1 MQVLTLTYE
10 YKIEPKTQQVI
21 AIEHYLN
28 VCRKVWNYALRER
41 KDWLNSRKS
50 DVNAC
55 SLVSEYIIPVD
66 EPYPNY
72 VKQAKSL
79 TEVRKNNPEL
89 KSVNAQVL
97 QQVLRK
103 LETAFLDMS
112 RKGMGFPRFKKHG
125 RMRSFVFPQFK
136 RHPIKGELI
145 KLPELGWVK
154 MRLSRPIPGGFKLK
168 QVRIV
173 KKASGYFAMLSLQCD
188 VQVPDVMP
196 DFVSLRYHGHPVGI
210 DLGLEKFLAT
220 SDGELIARPRF
231 FNSLHRKLKLLQ
243 RRLKHKRKG
252 SNNWRQLNL
261 KIARVN
267 QRIHDTRKDFHF
279 KLAHHLT
286 QNAGMVFVEDLNFKA
301 WAKGRLSKH
310 TLDAGFGQFITILQW
325 VCWKQQVYFAK
336 VDADYTSQQC
346 PRCGTHTG
354 KKDLRERIHHCPEC
368 EYTTDRDVAAA
379 QIVMIRGVG
388 AAGQAV
394 PEIAWGDVLPGVIDL
409 GKCPRARKPRKQ
421 FLGIPTLNEVG

>member
-1 MQVLTLTYE
+1 
-10 YKIEPKTQQVI
+10 
-21 AIEHYLN
+21 LN

-55 SLVSEYIIPVD
+55 SLVSEYIIPAN

-72 VKQAKSL
+72 GKQAKSL
-79 TEVRKNNPEL
+79 TESRKINFEL

-97 QQVLRK
+97 QQILRK

-112 RKGMGFPRFKKHG
+112 RKGMGFPRFKKAG

-136 RHPIKGELI
+136 NHPVKGDLI
-145 KLPELGWVK
+145 KLPDLGWVK
-154 MRLSRPIPGGFKLK
+154 MRLSRPIPDGFKLK

-188 VQVPDVMP
+188 VQVPDAMP
-196 DFVSLRYHGHPVGI
+196 HGHPVGV

-243 RRLKHKRKG
+243 RRLNHKKKG
-252 SNNWRQLNL
+252 SKNWRKLNL
-261 KIARVN
+261 KIARLH

-279 KLAHHLT
+279 KLAHHLV
-286 QNAGMVFVEDLNFKA
+286 QNAGMIFVEDLNFKA
-301 WAKGRLSKH
+301 WGKGMLSKH
-310 TLDAGFGQFITILQW
+310 TLDAGFSQFIGILQW

-346 PRCGTHTG
+346 PQCRTHTG
-354 KKDLRERIHHCPEC
+354 KKDLRERLHHCPEC
-368 EYTTDRDVAAA
+368 GYTTDRDVAAA
-379 QIVMIRGVG
+379 QVVMIRGVG

-394 PEIAWGDVLPGVIDL
+394 PEIAWGDVLSGVIDL
-409 GKCPRARKPRKQ
+409 DKCPRARKPKEQ
-421 FLGIPTLNEVG
+421 SLGIPTLNEVG

>member
-1 MQVLTLTYE
+1 VLTLTYE
-10 YKIEPKTQQVI
+10 YKIEPTAQQVT

-50 DVNAC
+50 DVNVC
-55 SLVSEYIIPVD
+55 SLVSEYIIPAD

-79 TEVRKNNPEL
+79 TEARKNNPEL

-136 RHPIKGELI
+136 TNPMGGDLI

-154 MRLSRPIPGGFKLK
+154 MRLSRPIPDGFNLK
-168 QVRIV
+168 QVRIIRR
-173 KKASGYFAMLSLQCD
+173 ASGYFVLLSLQCD
-188 VQVPDVMP
+188 VQVPDAIP
-196 DFVSLRYHGHPVGI
+196 HGYPVGI

-231 FNSLHRKLKLLQ
+231 FNSLHRKLLAKRARVFARQLLQ
-243 RRLKHKRKG
+243 RRLKHKFIG
-252 SNNWRQLNL
+252 SKNWQKLN
-261 KIARVN
+261 
-267 QRIHDTRKDFHF
+267 
-279 KLAHHLT
+279 
-286 QNAGMVFVEDLNFKA
+286 
-301 WAKGRLSKH
+301 
-310 TLDAGFGQFITILQW
+310 
-325 VCWKQQVYFAK
+325 
-336 VDADYTSQQC
+336 
-346 PRCGTHTG
+346 
-354 KKDLRERIHHCPEC
+354 
-368 EYTTDRDVAAA
+368 
-379 QIVMIRGVG
+379 
-388 AAGQAV
+388 
-394 PEIAWGDVLPGVIDL
+394 
-409 GKCPRARKPRKQ
+409 
-421 FLGIPTLNEVG
+421 

>member
-1 MQVLTLTYE
+1 VLKLTYE
-10 YKIEPKTQQVI
+10 YKIEPTTQQVTT
-21 AIEHYLN
+21 IEHYLN

-55 SLVSEYIIPVD
+55 SLVSEYIIPAP

-79 TEVRKNNPEL
+79 TEARKSNLEL

-136 RHPIKGELI
+136 TNPIKEDSI
-145 KLPELGWVK
+145 KLPDLGLVK
-154 MRLSRPIPGGFKLK
+154 IRLSRPIPDYFNLK

-173 KKASGYFAMLSLQCD
+173 KKASVYFVMLSLQCD
-188 VQVPDVMP
+188 VQVPDAMP
-196 DFVSLRYHGHPVGI
+196 HGHPVGI

-243 RRLKHKRKG
+243 SRLKHKKKG
-252 SNNWRQLNL
+252 SKNWQKLNL
-261 KIARVN
+261 KIARLH

-301 WAKGRLSKH
+301 WAKGMFSKH
-310 TLDAGFGQFITILQW
+310 TLDAGFGQFIDILQW
-325 VCWKQQVYFAK
+325 VCWKEQIYFAK
-336 VDADYTSQQC
+336 VDANYTSQQC

-354 KKDLRERIHHCPEC
+354 KKVLHERIHHCPEC
-368 EYTTDRDVAAA
+368 GYTTNRDVAAA
-379 QIVMIRGVG
+379 QVVMKRGVG
-388 AAGQAV
+388 ATGQAV
-394 PEIAWGDVLPGVIDL
+394 PENACRDVLPGVSNDL
-409 GKCPRARKPRKQ
+409 GKCPGSRKPKKQ
-421 FLGIPTLNEVG
+421 FLGFPTLNTVG

>member
-1 MQVLTLTYE
+1 MLTLTYE
-10 YKIEPKTQQVI
+10 YKIEPTMQQVMV
-21 AIEHYLN
+21 IEHYLD

-50 DVNAC
+50 DINAC
-55 SLVSEYIIPVD
+55 SLICEYIIPAD

-79 TEVRKNNPEL
+79 TEARKTNPEL
-89 KSVNAQVL
+89 RSVNAQVL

-112 RKGMGFPRFKKHG
+112 RKKMGFPRFKKHG

-136 RHPIKGELI
+136 TNPVKGELI

-154 MRLSRPIPGGFKLK
+154 MRLSRPIPDGFTLK

-173 KKASGYFAMLSLQCD
+173 KKASGYFAMLSLQCE
-188 VQVPDVMP
+188 VQVPEVMP
-196 DFVSLRYHGHPVGI
+196 HGHPIGI
-210 DLGLEKFLAT
+210 DLGLKKFLAT
-220 SDGELIARPRF
+220 SDGEIIARPRF

-243 RRLKHKRKG
+243 RRLKHKKKG
-252 SNNWRQLNL
+252 SKNWRKLNL
-261 KIARVN
+261 KIARLH

-279 KLAHHLT
+279 KLAHYLT
-286 QNAGMVFVEDLNFKA
+286 ENAGMVFVEDLNLKA
-301 WAKGRLSKH
+301 WAKGMLSKH

-325 VCWKQQVYFAK
+325 VCWKKQVYFAK

-354 KKDLRERIHHCPEC
+354 KKDLSVRVHHCPGC
-368 EYTTDRDVAAA
+368 GYLTDRDVAGA
-379 QIVMIRGVG
+379 QVVMIRGVG
-388 AAGQAV
+388 AAGQVV
-394 PEIAWGDVLPGVIDL
+394 PEIAWGDVLSGVIDL
-409 GKCPRARKPRKQ
+409 GKWKRTRKPKKQ
-421 FLGIPTLNEVG
+421 FAGYPTR

>member
-1 MQVLTLTYE
+1 VLTLTYE
-10 YKIEPKTQQVI
+10 YKIEPTTQQVI
-21 AIEHYLN
+21 AIEDYLN
-28 VCRKVWNYALRER
+28 VCRIVWNYALSER

-50 DVNAC
+50 DVDVC
-55 SLVSEYIIPVD
+55 SLISEYIIPPD

-79 TEVRKNNPEL
+79 TEARKNNPEL
-89 KSVNAQVL
+89 KSINAQVL

-103 LETAFLDMS
+103 LETAFLDMN
-112 RKGMGFPRFKKHG
+112 RKGMGFPRFKKQG

-136 RHPIKGELI
+136 TNPVKEDLI

-154 MRLSRPIPGGFKLK
+154 MRLSRPIPDGFKLK

-188 VQVPDVMP
+188 VQVPGVMP
-196 DFVSLRYHGHPVGI
+196 HGHPVGI
-210 DLGLEKFLAT
+210 DLGLGKFLAT

-243 RRLKHKRKG
+243 RRLKHKNKG
-252 SNNWRQLNL
+252 SKNWRKLNL
-261 KIARVN
+261 KIARLH
-267 QRIHDTRKDFHF
+267 QQIHDTRKDFHF
-279 KLAHHLT
+279 KLAHHLV
-286 QNAGMVFVEDLNFKA
+286 QNAGMLFVEDLNFKA
-301 WAKGRLSKH
+301 WAKGMFSKH
-310 TLDAGFGQFITILQW
+310 TLDAGFGQFINILQW

-336 VDADYTSQQC
+336 VDANYTSQQC

-354 KKDLRERIHHCPEC
+354 KKDLLQRIHHCPEC
-368 EYTTDRDVAAA
+368 GYTTDRDVAAA

-409 GKCPRARKPRKQ
+409 GKCPRARKSKKR
-421 FLGIPTLNEVG
+421 FLESPT

>member
-1 MQVLTLTYE
+1 MLILTYE
-10 YKIEPKTQQVI
+10 YKIEPTAQQVTV
-21 AIEHYLN
+21 IEHYLD
-28 VCRKVWNYALRER
+28 VCRQVWNYALRER

-55 SLVSEYIIPVD
+55 SRVSEYIIPVD

-79 TEVRKNNPEL
+79 TEARKTNSEL

-103 LETAFLDMS
+103 LETAFVDMS

-136 RHPIKGELI
+136 TNPVKGGLV

-154 MRLSRPIPGGFKLK
+154 IRLSRPIPEGFALK
-168 QVRIV
+168 QVRLV

-188 VQVPDVMP
+188 VQVPEAMP
-196 DFVSLRYHGHPVGI
+196 HGHPVGI

-243 RRLKHKRKG
+243 RRLKHKRKW
-252 SNNWRQLNL
+252 SKNWRKLNL
-261 KIARVN
+261 KIAKLH

-279 KLAHHLT
+279 QLAHRLT
-286 QNAGMVFVEDLNFKA
+286 ENPGMVFVEDLNLKA
-301 WAKGRLSKH
+301 WAKGMLSKH
-310 TLDAGFGQFITILQW
+310 TLDAGFGQFIGILQW
-325 VCWKQQVYFAK
+325 LCWKKQIYFAK

-346 PRCGTHTG
+346 PKCGVHTG
-354 KKDLRERIHHCPEC
+354 KKDLSTRVHHCSEC
-368 EYTTDRDVAAA
+368 GYTTDRDVAAA
-379 QIVMIRGVG
+379 QVVMIRGVG

-409 GKCPRARKPRKQ
+409 GKCPRARKPKKQ

>member
-1 MQVLTLTYE
+1 MLTLTYQ
-10 YKIEPKTQQVI
+10 YKIEPTTQQVTV
-21 AIEHYLN
+21 IEHYLN

-55 SLVSEYIIPVD
+55 SLVSEYIIPAGV
-66 EPYPNY
+66 PYPNY

-79 TEVRKNNPEL
+79 TEARKTNPEL

-112 RKGMGFPRFKKHG
+112 RKKMGFPRFKKHG

-136 RHPIKGELI
+136 TNPFNGDLI

-154 MRLSRPIPGGFKLK
+154 MRLSRPIPDGFTLK

-188 VQVPDVMP
+188 VQVPDAM
-196 DFVSLRYHGHPVGI
+196 SHGHPVGI

-220 SDGELIARPRF
+220 SNGELIARPRF
-231 FNSLHRKLKLLQ
+231 FNLLHRKLKLLQ

-252 SNNWRQLNL
+252 SKNWRKLNL
-261 KIARVN
+261 KIAKLY

-286 QNAGMVFVEDLNFKA
+286 ENAGMVFVEDLNLKA
-301 WAKGRLSKH
+301 WAKGMLSKH
-310 TLDAGFGQFITILQW
+310 TLDAGFGQFINILQW
-325 VCWKQQVYFAK
+325 VCWKQQIYFAK

-354 KKDLRERIHHCPEC
+354 KKDLSVRVHHCPEC
-368 EYTTDRDVAAA
+368 KYTTDRDVAAA
-379 QIVMIRGVG
+379 QVVMIRGVG

-409 GKCPRARKPRKQ
+409 GKCSRARKLKKQ
-421 FLGIPTLNEVG
+421 FLGIPTR

>member
-1 MQVLTLTYE
+1 MTLTYE
-10 YKIEPKTQQVI
+10 YKIEPTKSQVV

-28 VCRKVWNYALRER
+28 VCRKVWNYVLRER

-50 DVNAC
+50 NVNAC
-55 SLVSEYIIPVD
+55 SLVSEYIIPAD

-79 TEVRKNNPEL
+79 TETRKANLEL

-103 LETAFLDMS
+103 LEAAFLDMS

-136 RHPIKGELI
+136 TNPVKGDLV
-145 KLPELGWVK
+145 KLPELGWIK
-154 MRLSRPIPGGFKLK
+154 LRLSRPIPDGFTLK

-188 VQVPDVMP
+188 VKVPDAMP
-196 DFVSLRYHGHPVGI
+196 HGHPVGI

-231 FNSLHRKLKLLQ
+231 FNSLHCQLKLLQ
-243 RRLKHKRKG
+243 RRLRNKRKG
-252 SNNWRQLNL
+252 SNNWRKLNI
-261 KIARVN
+261 KIARLH

-279 KLAHHLT
+279 KLAHHLV
-286 QNAGMVFVEDLNFKA
+286 QAAGMVFVEDLNFKA
-301 WAKGRLSKH
+301 WAKGMLGKH
-310 TLDAGFGQFITILQW
+310 SLDAGFGQFINILQW
-325 VCWKQQVYFAK
+325 VCWKEQVYFAK
-336 VDADYTSQQC
+336 VNANYTSQQC
-346 PRCGTHTG
+346 PQCGTYTG
-354 KKDLRERIHHCPEC
+354 KKDLSQRFHHCTEC
-368 EYTTDRDVAAA
+368 GYKTDRDVAAA

-409 GKCPRARKPRKQ
+409 GKCPGTRKSKKQ
-421 FLGIPTLNEVG
+421 FLESLTRAQAG